1 MAVNR
6 AIETV
11 RLRTQLQQR
20 IENEQLLRLAMKGAQ
35 AGSWDWDLVTSK
47 LTWSAETFALYG
59 LEPDGGLP
67 DYEDW
72 HNQYLHPDDRSWV
85 SATVSQVIE
94 EHLPNL
100 EIEFRIIH
108 PKLGIRWLQS
118 LGSLTFDEQGEPV
131 RLSGIN
137 LDISD
142 RKQAELTL
150 KQISERLQ
158 LVLEATK
165 VGVYDWNA
173 TTNEVIW
180 TPENEIMMGYE
191 PGTPNRTYQEW
202 ADRVH
207 PEDLARVELMLQT
220 AIIQGQ
226 KDYQSEHRIIWPDG
240 SVHWH
245 FTLGWLTIEQGQI
258 VKWFGTLTDIEAQKQ
273 LEVQRAS
280 LLELERT
287 AREAAERAN
296 RIKDEFLAIL
306 SHELRSPLNPIL
318 GWTKLLQTHKFDET
332 RTAEALATI
341 ERNAKLQTQLI
352 DDLLDVA
359 KILRGKL
366 SMNVAPVNLASIIES
381 ALDTVSTAATAK
393 SILLHPVLPNIGQV
407 SGDSNRLQQI
417 VWNLLSNAIK
427 FTPKG
432 GRVEIRLEPVN
443 NQAHIIVSDTGIGIN
458 PDFLPFSS
466 CPLYNAP

>member
-1 MAVNR
+1 MYARV
-6 AIETV
+6 
-11 RLRTQLQQR
+11 L
-20 IENEQLLRLAMKGAQ
+20 
-35 AGSWDWDLVTSK
+35 
-47 LTWSAETFALYG
+47 WSAETFALYG

-108 PKLGIRWLQS
+108 PQLGIRWLQS

-226 KDYQSEHRIIWPDG
+226 KDYH
-240 SVHWH
+240 
-245 FTLGWLTIEQGQI
+245 
-258 VKWFGTLTDIEAQKQ
+258 
-273 LEVQRAS
+273 
-280 LLELERT
+280 
-287 AREAAERAN
+287 
-296 RIKDEFLAIL
+296 
-306 SHELRSPLNPIL
+306 
-318 GWTKLLQTHKFDET
+318 
-332 RTAEALATI
+332 
-341 ERNAKLQTQLI
+341 
-352 DDLLDVA
+352 
-359 KILRGKL
+359 
-366 SMNVAPVNLASIIES
+366 
-381 ALDTVSTAATAK
+381 
-393 SILLHPVLPNIGQV
+393 
-407 SGDSNRLQQI
+407 
-417 VWNLLSNAIK
+417 
-427 FTPKG
+427 
-432 GRVEIRLEPVN
+432 
-443 NQAHIIVSDTGIGIN
+443 
-458 PDFLPFSS
+458 
-466 CPLYNAP
+466 